1 MPRSTRTALLSSGV
15 LVAGLFVSGCYEER
29 IVSAR
34 GLLVGLPGAESGLP
48 TQGGAKYVP
57 ALATPAGGIREEID
71 EDTVILHAK
80 TIQHLMAHIT
90 HAIQHD
96 EEDLFVEQLLSEET
110 LAEFNDRNVE
120 PGLGF
125 QEVVRRQ
132 RDVFMLFNAMPFG
145 ESTPGLFLEPTGPNA
160 FRVALPKSAWGD
172 LKWVGLDAV
181 FEEGNFKL
189 RWFVNRG

>member
-1 MPRSTRTALLSSGV
+1 MPPRPLAILCCVLTLL
-15 LVAGLFVSGCYEER
+15 AAGCYEER

-34 GLLVGLPGAESGLP
+34 GLLVGLPGAETSLP
-48 TQGGAKYVP
+48 TNNSGKYVD
-57 ALATPAGGIREEID
+57 ALATPAGGIRQEID

-96 EEDLFVEQLLSEET
+96 EQDLFVEQVMSTAT
-110 LAEFNDRNVE
+110 LAEFKSKSVD

-125 QEVVRRQ
+125 QEIVRRQ

-145 ESTPGLFLEPTGPNA
+145 ESTPGLYLKPIGTNL

-172 LKWVGLDAV
+172 LKWVGIDTV
-181 FEEGNFKL
+181 FEDGNFRL
-189 RWFVNRG
+189 RWFVNRH